1 MNHRLSNIY
10 KNNKN
15 DNIINISNTS
25 RSSVINNYTKKDK
38 PSKTI
43 DYYLYNEKI
52 PNDLIKQKSK
62 HKNKND
68 FYRSQTSNFRN
79 YNIRFYSN
87 DKNEYKRQKKI
98 NDAMN
103 ILLGKYSQSIPL
115 INGNNRL
122 KLNNK
127 SFQNNFIP
135 NKGNKSIKIKL
146 KNTKYNDFNFNA
158 KSDREIN
165 NMKYYKKNKKKYFI
179 NNFEIRQKLRTSN
192 KYPEPE
198 DIDDYLI
205 NMKDEL

>member
-1 MNHRLSNIY
+1 
-10 KNNKN
+10 
-15 DNIINISNTS
+15 
-25 RSSVINNYTKKDK
+25 
-38 PSKTI
+38 
-43 DYYLYNEKI
+43 
-52 PNDLIKQKSK
+52 
-62 HKNKND
+62 
-68 FYRSQTSNFRN
+68 
-79 YNIRFYSN
+79 
-87 DKNEYKRQKKI
+87 
-98 NDAMN
+98 MN

-146 KNTKYNDFNFNA
+146 NNTKYNDFNYNA

-165 NMKYYKKNKKKYFI
+165 NMKYYKKNNMQSFI
-179 NNFEIRQKLRTSN
+179 NNYEIRKKLRTSN

-205 NMKDEL
+205 NLKDEL